1 MANYAE
7 SADGLRA
14 HTAPART
21 HSSVTQHDIL
31 RLSPRPPIIRLPS
44 RVIGFLGVLGP
55 IRHGQGRDIRRERA
69 RLTLENDLWHL
80 QLQQDLHVDVPTTL
94 RHKVEGG
101 PHSAPPRPPPR
112 APTNG

>member
-69 RLTLENDLWHL
+69 RLTLENFNKTYMY
-80 QLQQDLHVDVPTTL
+80 P
-94 RHKVEGG
+94 HKVEAGRRPAFG
-101 PHSAPPRPPPR
+101 PPRPPPGPP
-112 APTNG
+112 PTGNSESIVDCV